1 MDKKTITDL
10 TQFKKRVSKN
20 YPIDKLILFGSQ
32 ASGKAGPNSDIDL
45 LIVSPKFKNLDFL
58 ERGVKM
64 YSYWNL
70 KKPVDFLCYSPT
82 EFVKLSKRMTLVSE
96 AVKEGI
102 EI

>member
-64 YSYWNL
+64 YSYWN
-70 KKPVDFLCYSPT
+70 
-82 EFVKLSKRMTLVSE
+82 
-96 AVKEGI
+96 
-102 EI
+102 